1 MSKIASIVISAFA
14 FILAGPANA
23 ADLPFK
29 APPPPPPILGWS
41 GFYAGLNV
49 GGGIGVNSNMQN
61 ASFSSTVLGV
71 NGLLTGSASSLALP
85 GWVLGG
91 QVGFNWQVSPWIVLG
106 VEGDWQ
112 WTPQKGKT
120 SSSTPPADLA
130 FFGAGANGFGYGLAT
145 QQKFT
150 QIATARARGGILLHD
165 TLWYVT
171 GGLAWGTIND
181 SYTFSGSANPTVFPA
196 ALQPGPFL
204 PSAGN
209 FSASKFGWTVGAG
222 VETRLGGGWSAKAEY
237 LYVDLGDVTE
247 TFPIAINPAFAAA
260 IINGGAASATTVSHV
275 SDNIVRV
282 GLNYKFFN

>member
-1 MSKIASIVISAFA
+1 MPKIASIVMSAFA
-14 FILAGPANA
+14 FILAGPASA
-23 ADLPFK
+23 ADLPYK
-29 APPPPPPILGWS
+29 APPPRPLVSGWT
-41 GFYAGLNV
+41 GIYAGLNV

-61 ASFSSTVLGV
+61 ASFSSTALGV
-71 NGLLTGSASSLALP
+71 NGLLTDSANSLALP
-85 GWVLGG
+85 GWVAGG
-91 QVGFNWQVSPWIVLG
+91 QVGFNWQVSPWMVLG
-106 VEGDWQ
+106 VEGDWD
-112 WTPQKGKT
+112 WTSQKGRT

-145 QQKFT
+145 QQKLT
-150 QIATARARGGILLHD
+150 QIATARARGGVLLRD

-181 SYTFSGSANPTVFPA
+181 SYSFSGAANPTVFPG

-204 PSAGN
+204 PGAAN

-222 VETRLGGGWSAKAEY
+222 VETKLGGGWSAKLEY

-260 IINGGAASATTVSHV
+260 FINGGAASATSTSHV
-275 SDNIVRV
+275 TDNIVRV
-282 GLNYKFFN
+282 GLNYKFF

>member
-1 MSKIASIVISAFA
+1 MSKIASIVMGAFA
-14 FILAGPANA
+14 FILAGPASA

-29 APPPPPPILGWS
+29 APPPPPPPVFSWTGI
-41 GFYAGLNV
+41 YAGVNA
-49 GGGIGVNSNMQN
+49 GGGIGVNSNTQN
-61 ASFSSTVLGV
+61 ASFSTIALGA
-71 NGLLTGSASSLALP
+71 NGLLTGSANSLALP

-91 QVGFNWQVSPWIVLG
+91 QIGLNWQVSPWIVLG

-112 WTPQKGKT
+112 SAWQKATT
-120 SSSTPPADLA
+120 SSSTPPADLS
-130 FFGAGANGFGYGLAT
+130 FFGAGANGFGYSLAT

-150 QIATARARGGILLHD
+150 QIATARARGGVLVHD

-171 GGLAWGTIND
+171 GGLAWGTIKD
-181 SYTFSGSANPTVFPA
+181 SYGFSGSANSTIFPA

-209 FSASKFGWTVGAG
+209 FSANKSGWTVGAG

-237 LYVDLGDVTE
+237 LYVNLGSITE
-247 TFPIAINPAFAAA
+247 TFPIAINPAFGAAFV
-260 IINGGAASATTVSHV
+260 NGGAASATSVSRL

-282 GLNYKFFN
+282 GLNYKFF